1 MLTKGLNVCLAM
13 IVIARGRAD
22 FFSLNIFSEFVNN
35 YTERHIFEK
44 YWLFVAAGAK
54 SLSQEYYF

>member
-13 IVIARGRAD
+13 IVLAKGRAD
-22 FFSLNIFSEFVNN
+22 FFISLNIFSEFASH
-35 YTERHIFEK
+35 TEKH
-44 YWLFVAAGAK
+44 LFVAAGAK

>member
-1 MLTKGLNVCLAM
+1 MCLAM

-22 FFSLNIFSEFVNN
+22 FLSLNIFSEFVNN

-44 YWLFVAAGAK
+44 YWLFVAAGVK
-54 SLSQEYYF
+54 SLSEEYYF